1 MGRRRVSRSA
11 LLDTSALINA
21 VDARAVASLPFER
34 LFIASLTYAELRLG
48 LATATDL
55 TVLRQRMQRVDD
67 ITRLFGPG
75 LPFDDAC
82 ALEYQRIVE
91 RAVGGGCALGVRR
104 ICAPKT
110 HLRMPEHAQM
120 YFASVDV
127 RPRVSSRLMPLR
139 WIGAALRL
147 KRVGSGID
155 RSRPVS
161 CRLGRCKSL
170 PPGEPRVWLLRRLD
184 LGY

>member
-91 RAVGGGCALGVRR
+91 RAVGGG
-104 ICAPKT
+104 
-110 HLRMPEHAQM
+110 Q
-120 YFASVDV
+120 
-127 RPRVSSRLMPLR
+127 RPRTNVVDRMIAAVASAHSMPL
-139 WIGAALRL
+139 ITSNAAAFR
-147 KRVGSGID
+147 GFT
-155 RSRPVS
+155 
-161 CRLGRCKSL
+161 
-170 PPGEPRVWLLRRLD
+170 D
-184 LGY
+184 LVEVVEL